1 MSPARP
7 LSRRLSQSVAVALLT
22 ALTATLLTLGTP
34 SSTAATAATASSSA
48 SAGSG
53 QGRGLTLRLA
63 FPRHPLASRVTQG
76 HPGRKGQPLF
86 RHTEM
91 PDPTGFAYQGRYVAI
106 GTGSLAPRSIATSV
120 AGPWRDRGSALKRL
134 PRWATGRNIWA
145 SDIVQVK
152 KHKFLLYFAAP
163 AGGLGPLGRCIGV
176 AVASSPLKKFR
187 PKRRPITCP
196 RAAHT
201 PLASDKIRPPS
212 PSKEAAGVIDPE
224 GYQARNGARYLL
236 YRTQGTPSSIRMVRL
251 TRDGLRAR
259 KGGRAR
265 VLAFARG
272 VIENPVLVQQRKGW
286 VLITS
291 QGYYG
296 DCNYRTTWRR
306 APTLQGLKKVRSR
319 ALVTRASTRLC
330 GPGGADVVHGSLLF
344 FHAWTCRERACP
356 HSDLQRAPR
365 YGAQRSLF
373 AAKLRWD
380 RRGRPHL
387 GRFVK
392 PSKGT
397 KQRPPGHQQP
407 SPEPE
412 PDDPGPLLPLPLG
425 LREG

>member
-1 MSPARP
+1 M
-7 LSRRLSQSVAVALLT
+7 ALLT
-22 ALTATLLTLGTP
+22 TLTATLLTLGT
-34 SSTAATAATASSSA
+34 SSSSA
-48 SAGSG
+48 VQTSVNGSG
-53 QGRGLTLRLA
+53 QGHGLTLRLA
-63 FPRHPLASRVTQG
+63 FPRNPLASRVTQG

-91 PDPTGFAYQGRYVAI
+91 PDPTGFAYRGRYVAI
-106 GTGSLAPRSIATSV
+106 GTGSLAPRAISTRV
-120 AGPWRDRGSALKRL
+120 AGPWKDRGTALKRL
-134 PRWATGRNIWA
+134 PPWATGRNIWA

-187 PKRRPITCP
+187 PQRRPLTCP
-196 RAAHT
+196 RQART

-212 PSKEAAGVIDPE
+212 PSEEAAGVIDPE
-224 GYQARNGARYLL
+224 GYLARNGARYLL

-259 KGGRAR
+259 KGGRGR
-265 VLAFARG
+265 VLASARG
-272 VIENPVLVQQRKGW
+272 VIENPVLIQQRKGW

-296 DCNYRTTWRR
+296 DCDYRTTWRR
-306 APTLQGLKKVRSR
+306 APTLQGLKRARSR

-356 HSDLQRAPR
+356 HGDLQRTPR
-365 YGAQRSLF
+365 YGSQRSLF
-373 AAKLRWD
+373 AAQLRWD

-392 PSKGT
+392 PDKGK
-397 KQRPPGHQQP
+397 KQRPPGQQQP
-407 SPEPE
+407 Q
-412 PDDPGPLLPLPLG
+412 PDDGPGPLIPGLPLG

>member
-1 MSPARP
+1 M
-7 LSRRLSQSVAVALLT
+7 LALVT
-22 ALTATLLTLGTP
+22 ALTAAVLSLG
-34 SSTAATAATASSSA
+34 ATSSSA
-48 SAGSG
+48 APAVRALAQVSAAPGSSAGHRV
-53 QGRGLTLRLA
+53 GRSADLTLRLA
-63 FPRHPLASRVTQG
+63 YPRHPLASRVTQG
-76 HPGRKGQPLF
+76 HPGRKGRPLF

-91 PDPTGFAYQGRYVAI
+91 PDPTGIAFRGRYVAI

-120 AGPWRDRGSALKRL
+120 AGPWKDRGNALKRL
-134 PRWATGRNIWA
+134 PPWATGRNIWA
-145 SDIVQVK
+145 SDIVQVE

-176 AVASSPLKKFR
+176 AVSRSPLEKFH
-187 PKRRPITCP
+187 PQRRPITCP
-196 RAAHT
+196 RMART

-212 PSKEAAGVIDPE
+212 PSPHAAGVIDPE

-265 VLAFARG
+265 ILATSRG

-330 GPGGADVVHGSLLF
+330 GPGGADVIHGSLLF
-344 FHAWTCRERACP
+344 FHAWTCRQRACP
-356 HSDLQRAPR
+356 HRDLQKKPR

-373 AAKLRWD
+373 AAQLRWD

-387 GRFVK
+387 GAFVK
-392 PSKGT
+392 PGRKKKHQPSA
-397 KQRPPGHQQP
+397 QQQP
-407 SPEPE
+407 APESE

-425 LREG
+425 LRQR

>member
-1 MSPARP
+1 MSW
-7 LSRRLSQSVAVALLT
+7 SLLT
-22 ALTATLLTLGTP
+22 ALVMTLLSLGTS
-34 SSTAATAATASSSA
+34 SSTASAASVQTSAQLSSTN
-48 SAGSG
+48 GS
-53 QGRGLTLRLA
+53 GRGLTLRLA
-63 FPRHPLASRVTQG
+63 FPRNPLASRVTQG

-91 PDPTGFAYQGRYVAI
+91 PDPTGFAYRGRYVAI

-152 KHKFLLYFAAP
+152 KNKFLLYFAAP

-176 AVASSPLKKFR
+176 AVASSPLKKFH
-187 PKRRPITCP
+187 PKRRPISCP
-196 RAAHT
+196 RTAHT
-201 PLASDKIRPPS
+201 PLASDKVRPPS

-272 VIENPVLVQQRKGW
+272 VIENPVLIQQRKGW

-296 DCNYRTTWRR
+296 DCDYRTTWRR

-330 GPGGADVVHGSLLF
+330 GPGGADVIHGSLLF

-356 HSDLQRAPR
+356 RSDLQRVPR
-365 YGAQRSLF
+365 FGAMRSLF
-373 AAKLRWD
+373 AAQLRWD

-392 PSKGT
+392 PAKKKRHHQGA
-397 KQRPPGHQQP
+397 HQQP
-407 SPEPE
+407 EPE
-412 PDDPGPLLPLPLG
+412 TDDPGPLLPLPLG